1 MSTSVPDGGVSMPG
15 GSVSVPGGGAA
26 PAVAPSSTPALL
38 HLDDVHA
45 EVAGQPVLRGVS
57 LEVAEG
63 DFVAVLGHNGAG
75 KSTLLR
81 TVLGLVPVRRGRIRL
96 GGDDITRTATPQ
108 VVRKGVS
115 LVPQQR
121 GYFENLSVADNLA
134 FGARADGRIGL
145 DEIYEL
151 FPVMRDRRGQLVGTM
166 SGGQRQMVAISI
178 ALMSSP
184 RLLMLDEPSV
194 GLQPN
199 LVARVMEVATQVNT
213 EFGITVVLVEQNI
226 EKVLQVARRVVVI
239 NQGLVQLDE
248 PVAEVT
254 ADRIWQLL

>member
-1 MSTSVPDGGVSMPG
+1 MSTSVPDSGV
-15 GSVSVPGGGAA
+15 AA
-26 PAVAPSSTPALL
+26 TDRSSSTVPLL
-38 HLDDVHA
+38 RLDDVHA

-57 LEVAEG
+57 LDVAEG

-81 TVLGLVPVRRGRIRL
+81 TVLGLVPVRSGQILL
-96 GGDDITRTATPQ
+96 GGEDITRTATPQ

-121 GYFENLSVADNLA
+121 GYFENLSVADNLT
-134 FGARADGRIGL
+134 FGARTEGRIGL

-151 FPVMRDRRGQLVGTM
+151 FPVLRERRGQLVGTM

-184 RLLMLDEPSV
+184 RLLLLDEPSV

-213 EFGITVVLVEQNI
+213 EYGITVVLVEQNI
-226 EKVLQVARRVVVI
+226 EKVLQVARRVVVV
-239 NQGLVQLDE
+239 NQGLVQLDA

>member
-1 MSTSVPDGGVSMPG
+1 MSTSVPDGGV
-15 GSVSVPGGGAA
+15 AA
-26 PAVAPSSTPALL
+26 AARPSSSQALL
-38 HLDDVHA
+38 SLDDIHA

-57 LEVAEG
+57 LDVAEG
-63 DFVAVLGHNGAG
+63 EFVAVLGHNGAG

-81 TVLGLVPVRRGRIRL
+81 TVLGLVPVRRGHVRF
-96 GGDDITRTATPQ
+96 GGGDITRASTPQ
-108 VVRKGVS
+108 IVRNGVS

-151 FPVMRDRRGQLVGTM
+151 FPVMRDRRTQLVGTM

-199 LVARVMEVATQVNT
+199 LVARVMEVATQVNA

-239 NQGLVQLDE
+239 NQGLVQLDA
-248 PVAEVT
+248 PVADVT

>member
-1 MSTSVPDGGVSMPG
+1 MSTSAPDSGIS
-15 GSVSVPGGGAA
+15 
-26 PAVAPSSTPALL
+26 PAVGPRSSTALL
-38 HLDDVHA
+38 RLGDVHA
-45 EVAGQPVLRGVS
+45 DVAGQPVLRGVS
-57 LEVAEG
+57 LELSDGE
-63 DFVAVLGHNGAG
+63 FVAVLGHNGAG

-81 TVLGLVPVRRGRIRL
+81 TVLGLVPVRRGRIWFD
-96 GGDDITRTATPQ
+96 GEDITRASTPQ

-134 FGARADGRIGL
+134 FGARGEGRIGL

-151 FPVMRDRRGQLVGTM
+151 FPVMRDRRAQLVGTM
-166 SGGQRQMVAISI
+166 SGGQRQMVAISV

-199 LVARVMEVATQVNT
+199 LVARVMEVATQVNA

-226 EKVLQVARRVVVI
+226 EKVLQVARRVVVM
-239 NQGLVQLDE
+239 NQGLVQLDA

>member
-1 MSTSVPDGGVSMPG
+1 MSTSAPDL
-15 GSVSVPGGGAA
+15 A
-26 PAVAPSSTPALL
+26 PAAGPPSAGALL
-38 HLDDVHA
+38 RLDDVHA

-57 LEVAEG
+57 LDVADGE
-63 DFVAVLGHNGAG
+63 FVAVLGHNGAG

-81 TVLGLVPVRRGRIRL
+81 TVLGLVPVRRGRIRFH
-96 GGDDITRTATPQ
+96 GEDITRASTPQ
-108 VVRKGVS
+108 IVRQGAG

-121 GYFENLSVADNLA
+121 GYFENLSVTDNLA
-134 FGARADGRIGL
+134 FGACADGRIGL
-145 DEIYEL
+145 DEIYGL
-151 FPVMRDRRGQLVGTM
+151 FPILRERRSQLVGTM

-178 ALMSSP
+178 ALMSDP

-199 LVARVMEVATQVNT
+199 LVARVMEVATQVN
-213 EFGITVVLVEQNI
+213 EQFGITVILVEQNI

-239 NQGLVQLDE
+239 NQGLVQLDA
-248 PVAEVT
+248 PVADVT